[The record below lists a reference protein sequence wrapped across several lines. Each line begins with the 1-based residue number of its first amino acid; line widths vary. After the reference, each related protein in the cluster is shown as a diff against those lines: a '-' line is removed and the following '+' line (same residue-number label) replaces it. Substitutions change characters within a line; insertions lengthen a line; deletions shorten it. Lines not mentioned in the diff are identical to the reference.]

1 MNLFQNFYQKPLQ
14 LLCTALFISISL
26 HVPVM
31 ADTDNRHAI
40 NLPPSANLIYVIK
53 AKQSGIPL
61 SGEASVNWQLNEK
74 KYSIVTET
82 RAMLVGKILDASSI
96 GNIDDY
102 GLAPD
107 KFVEKR
113 FRKNESTT
121 RFERSTANKVISFS
135 ESSEQYPIKG
145 GEQDRTSATWQL
157 VAIARAA
164 GEKFKAGSEWK
175 MFVAGRRDA
184 EPWTFKVI
192 QKETINTALGELA
205 TIHIIKAPPP
215 DSKDQQLELW
225 LAPAMEW
232 YPVRLRFSDADGDYV
247 EQSIGQI
254 KK

>member
-1 MNLFQNFYQKPLQ
+1 MKLFQTSRIKTGPMV
-14 LLCTALFISISL
+14 CTALLLSIGL
-26 HVPVM
+26 NAACM
-31 ADTDNRHAI
+31 ADTDNKHAI
-40 NLPPSANLIYVIK
+40 NLPPSANLIYTIK
-53 AKQSGIPL
+53 ARQSGIPL
-61 SGEASVNWQLNEK
+61 SGEASVNWQLSEK

-82 RAMLVGKILDASSI
+82 RAMLVGKILDASST
-96 GNIDDY
+96 GTVDNY

-113 FRKNESTT
+113 FRKNESIT
-121 RFERSTANKVISFS
+121 RFERSGANKLISFS
-135 ESSEQYPIKG
+135 ESTEQYPITG

-157 VAIARAA
+157 VAMARAA

-192 QKETINTALGELA
+192 QKESISTALGEFA